1 MEKASFEHWDN
12 FLNNASLG
20 VHLVA
25 SDGTILWANDLE
37 LQFLGYER
45 EEYINRHVSEF
56 HVDNDVIDR
65 ILNIL
70 AGGGMLHAY
79 PARLRAK
86 DGSIKHV
93 LINSNVF
100 SKDGEF
106 VHTRCFTTS
115 ISEAVYD
122 QLRMEMLESIDA

>member
-1 MEKASFEHWDN
+1 MQEELGFEAWES

-25 SDGTILWANDLE
+25 DNGTILWANSLE
-37 LQFLGYER
+37 LELLGYEAAD
-45 EEYINRHVSEF
+45 YIGKNIANF
-56 HVDNDVIDR
+56 HVDRDVIHR

-70 AGGGMLHAY
+70 TSGGALHAY
-79 PARLRAK
+79 PARIRAK

-100 SKDGEF
+100 KQGGKF
-106 VHTRCFTTS
+106 VHTRCFTNC
-115 ISEAVYD
+115 ISEVVYN
-122 QLRMEMLESIDA
+122 QLRAEL

>member
-1 MEKASFEHWDN
+1 MQNTSFEDSDN
-12 FLNNASLG
+12 LLNNASLG
-20 VHLVA
+20 VHLVG

-37 LQFLGYER
+37 LQCLGYER
-45 EEYINRHVSEF
+45 EEYINHHVAEF

-65 ILNIL
+65 ILDIL
-70 AGGGMLHAY
+70 TGGGMLHAY

-100 SKDGEF
+100 RKGGEF
-106 VHTRCFTTS
+106 IHTRCFTTS
-115 ISEAVYD
+115 ISEAVYN
-122 QLRMEMLESIDA
+122 QLRMELAGV